1 MGAPINYTEQRIILC
16 FQQHTFRNRWGTH
29 GDGEREKPENM
40 VQQESIAGVFGA
52 KI

>member
-1 MGAPINYTEQRIILC
+1 MGMPIKYTEQRIILC
-16 FQQHTFRNRWGTH
+16 FQQYTRNRWGTH
-29 GDGEREKPENM
+29 GDGETEMPEYM